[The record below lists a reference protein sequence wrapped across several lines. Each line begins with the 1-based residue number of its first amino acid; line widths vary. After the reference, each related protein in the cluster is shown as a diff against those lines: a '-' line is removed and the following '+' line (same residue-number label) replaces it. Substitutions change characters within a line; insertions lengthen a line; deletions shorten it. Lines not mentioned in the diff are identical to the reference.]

1 MKRKLTRKTIML
13 KLIHITNDTHLNADT
28 LGMAHDD
35 NDDMALS
42 FKCKN
47 KRNHETHEST
57 QHNCRELTGK

>member
-1 MKRKLTRKTIML
+1 ML

-57 QHNCRELTGK
+57 QHNCRESTGK